1 MDLIA
6 KDNTKPGVQ
15 RLAPDE
21 VFKRSSAMKKRIN
34 EFLFEVVSRDTKV
47 GDLDAVANAMLDF
60 FYIEWEN

>member
-1 MDLIA
+1 
-6 KDNTKPGVQ
+6 
-15 RLAPDE
+15 
-21 VFKRSSAMKKRIN
+21 MKKRIN